1 MIKKLCRCG
10 ERVDELYSFFNK
22 KTGYRITC
30 CEKCAE
36 ENKLNNEKEYEK
48 ISYKK
53 IKSESIE
60 IKEDRVI
67 VKTIINEELNKTPEP
82 NAN

>member
-1 MIKKLCRCG
+1 MSKKLCRCG
-10 ERVDELYSFFNK
+10 ERVDELYSFFHK

-36 ENKLNNEKEYEK
+36 ENKLNDEKEYEK

-53 IKSESIE
+53 IKSEHVE
-60 IKEDRVI
+60 FTDNQVI

-82 NAN
+82 NAH